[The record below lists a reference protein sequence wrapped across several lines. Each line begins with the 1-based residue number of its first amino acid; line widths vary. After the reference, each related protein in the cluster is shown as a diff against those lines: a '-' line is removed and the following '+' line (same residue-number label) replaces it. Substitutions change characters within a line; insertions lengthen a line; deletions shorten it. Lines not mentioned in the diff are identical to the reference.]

1 MRQFLFWLLACA
13 MFSAQACASTYS
25 QVNAGIDAY
34 NRQDWDGA
42 IAHFTTALAA
52 QDILTAFRTVA
63 YFDRGIAHSGK
74 KEWNLAIADFTQAI
88 GSDPEY
94 AMAYQ
99 CRAEIYAEQEHFDLA
114 IADVSAMLANK
125 PTLLEGYYQRADLY
139 FVQQN
144 YDATLADLTTVIR
157 IEPQLA
163 VGYLVRSVYHRM
175 RGEYDIAIDDINEAI
190 TRADRWPLNFIER
203 GLNYEAKG
211 DYPRATHDF
220 NIAIDMAPDDP
231 DIQINLALAYWENGK
246 LDNAADAVATFQTL
260 AKGQI
265 SAYGAIWTWLIDEKK
280 GKNGDNA
287 LKTFT
292 AAYKETGWPRPIL
305 DLYAGSSTLDVML
318 KATNDNDPA
327 RQKRKTCEANVYGG
341 VWQETHNTKADAKV
355 MLNAAALNFPWEV
368 IERDAAIAELKRL
381 R

>member
-52 QDILTAFRTVA
+52 QDILPAFRTVA
-63 YFDRGIAHSGK
+63 Y
-74 KEWNLAIADFTQAI
+74 FTQAI

-114 IADVSAMLANK
+114 IADVSAMLAHK
-125 PTLLEGYYQRADLY
+125 PTLLEGYYQRAAYY

-157 IEPQLA
+157 IDPQLA

-175 RGEYDIAIDDINEAI
+175 RGEYDIAIDDI
-190 TRADRWPLNFIER
+190 R
-203 GLNYEAKG
+203 
-211 DYPRATHDF
+211 
-220 NIAIDMAPDDP
+220 
-231 DIQINLALAYWENGK
+231 
-246 LDNAADAVATFQTL
+246 
-260 AKGQI
+260 
-265 SAYGAIWTWLIDEKK
+265 
-280 GKNGDNA
+280 
-287 LKTFT
+287 
-292 AAYKETGWPRPIL
+292 
-305 DLYAGSSTLDVML
+305 
-318 KATNDNDPA
+318 
-327 RQKRKTCEANVYGG
+327 
-341 VWQETHNTKADAKV
+341 
-355 MLNAAALNFPWEV
+355 
-368 IERDAAIAELKRL
+368 
-381 R
+381 